1 MIEWLM
7 ALLHSLYFSVGI
19 EDWPSE
25 FNYIAEPGQNAC
37 ILGDYQD

>member
-1 MIEWLM
+1 M